1 MPPFWKQTGS
11 PRALEA
17 ACQGLAA
24 RRSRWAVRAPRWTRL
39 TAVYGTSRVSE
50 YDFFM
55 GSIYIQNANEHMT
68 LRDDCGLQAVV
79 VESKEDSIDGTCE
92 DEVCSAPNDDNV
104 SERTCVDEVC
114 SAPNDDNVSE
124 RTCEDEVCSAP
135 NDDNVSERTCE
146 DEVCSAPNDDNV
158 SERDDCGLQALVVE
172 LKEESI
178 DGNIPS
184 DTTIEIEEWNNNNE
198 RHHIKKIA
206 NGILSSIAFR
216 ILEILLIFIDLALM
230 GTDVVI
236 TMTKLSIALEYRAVS
251 FMIALFF
258 LLDVVLQIYVKGKKH
273 YFSQLL
279 NILDVVTIGIIIL
292 IDITYIFFYVHF
304 FKYIQRMAVF
314 FRLLRLITFMRIFHL
329 ANQTRYLENLI
340 RRLVSGNKRRY
351 AKDGFDLDLTY
362 ITEHLIAMS
371 FPSSGKHAVYRNPIE
386 EVVHFLDTRHP
397 EHYFVYNLCSERS
410 YNPRFFHHRMHRILI
425 DDHNVPT
432 LQEMITFSKEV
443 IAWLSKD
450 PQNTIA
456 IHCKGGKGRTGT
468 MICVCLLA
476 MDTFSTAKESLTYFG
491 ERRTDKR
498 FCDKFQGVETPSQSR
513 YVGYFET
520 IKTMWNW
527 ELPVKKTL
535 TITKIVLYSIKGVGE
550 GNGKDLTIDIIM
562 QHKTVFTCT
571 GQTCE
576 VSHDIETNRA
586 IFIVPNCPALCDDIK
601 LKFTSKNL
609 PNHYDNCAF
618 YFWCNVSLIEKN
630 RLYLTRNELDNP
642 HKPKTWSIYD
652 ENFAVELYFEE
663 VFV

>member
-1 MPPFWKQTGS
+1 M
-11 PRALEA
+11 R
-17 ACQGLAA
+17 
-24 RRSRWAVRAPRWTRL
+24 
-39 TAVYGTSRVSE
+39 
-50 YDFFM
+50 
-55 GSIYIQNANEHMT
+55 
-68 LRDDCGLQAVV
+68 
-79 VESKEDSIDGTCE
+79 
-92 DEVCSAPNDDNV
+92 
-104 SERTCVDEVC
+104 
-114 SAPNDDNVSE
+114 
-124 RTCEDEVCSAP
+124 
-135 NDDNVSERTCE
+135 
-146 DEVCSAPNDDNV
+146 
-158 SERDDCGLQALVVE
+158 
-172 LKEESI
+172 
-178 DGNIPS
+178 
-184 DTTIEIEEWNNNNE
+184 
-198 RHHIKKIA
+198 
-206 NGILSSIAFR
+206 
-216 ILEILLIFIDLALM
+216 
-230 GTDVVI
+230 
-236 TMTKLSIALEYRAVS
+236 
-251 FMIALFF
+251 
-258 LLDVVLQIYVKGKKH
+258 KH
-273 YFSQLL
+273 Q
-279 NILDVVTIGIIIL
+279 
-292 IDITYIFFYVHF
+292 
-304 FKYIQRMAVF
+304 Q
-314 FRLLRLITFMRIFHL
+314 
-329 ANQTRYLENLI
+329 
-340 RRLVSGNKRRY
+340 
-351 AKDGFDLDLTY
+351 
-362 ITEHLIAMS
+362 
-371 FPSSGKHAVYRNPIE
+371 

-576 VSHDIETNRA
+576 VSKSTSTENSSICFKAHSQVSMVTSPNHYSRQRDARCLLVTIQLDVAYVRLFLKIALALVTVEVVAPMYNAGILYSAVSPGTVSHDIETNRA

>member
-39 TAVYGTSRVSE
+39 SAVYGTSRW
-50 YDFFM
+50 
-55 GSIYIQNANEHMT
+55 GSLQCEKWPFRPCQMEDLPGGPADGIIQQLFSVLMMPSSYTDMSIQELQENTGTSGAAGQN
-68 LRDDCGLQAVV
+68 RVDCGLQAVV
-79 VESKEDSIDGTCE
+79 VESKEDSINGTCE
-92 DEVCSAPNDDNV
+92 HEVCPAHNDDNM
-104 SERTCVDEVC
+104 
-114 SAPNDDNVSE
+114 
-124 RTCEDEVCSAP
+124 
-135 NDDNVSERTCE
+135 
-146 DEVCSAPNDDNV
+146 
-158 SERDDCGLQALVVE
+158 SERDDCGLQAVVVE
-172 LKEESI
+172 FKEDSI

-198 RHHIKKIA
+198 
-206 NGILSSIAFR
+206 R

-251 FMIALFF
+251 FVIALFF
-258 LLDVVLQIYVKGKKH
+258 LLDVVLQIYVKG
-273 YFSQLL
+273 
-279 NILDVVTIGIIIL
+279 
-292 IDITYIFFYVHF
+292 
-304 FKYIQRMAVF
+304 MAVF
-314 FRLLRLITFMRIFHL
+314 FRLLRLITFVRIFHL

-362 ITEHLIAMS
+362 ITERLIAMS
-371 FPSSGKHAVYRNPIE
+371 FPSSGKHAVYRNPME

-410 YNPRFFHHRMHRILI
+410 YDPRFFHHRMHRILI

-432 LQEMITFSKEV
+432 LQEMISFSKEV

-535 TITKIVLYSIKGVGE
+535 TITKIVLYSIKG
-550 GNGKDLTIDIIM
+550 NGKDLTIDIIM

-609 PNHYDNCAF
+609 PNHYENCAF
-618 YFWCNVSLIEKN
+618 FFWCNVSLIEKN
-630 RLYLTRNELDNP
+630 RSFVLIRHLEDFSLVYTVCFSRVECRSLCQALCRRHTGVAAIRHPEIKSVFSNEQTISVMADMFYIIHSSSNVQPLGSGNMM
-642 HKPKTWSIYD
+642 T
-652 ENFAVELYFEE
+652 VELKC
-663 VFV
+663 